1 MGNTFHFCFSINI
14 FRPLDIA
21 TLSGETVE
29 LSLRSEFNEDAAWK
43 TVGQQETDSSGR
55 CSFQLDS
62 ETIAR
67 CGIYKARFTVLGDG
81 SQVTK
86 GIVNLLEL
94 LLGPI
99 KIDHKQAE
107 CQMLYIF
114 Y

>member
-1 MGNTFHFCFSINI
+1 MARMSLFQRVLSTGTKCFIFYFLTI
-14 FRPLDIA
+14 AFRPLDIA

-62 ETIAR
+62 DIISR

-81 SQVTK
+81 SQV
-86 GIVNLLEL
+86 NQSDFE
-94 LLGPI
+94 
-99 KIDHKQAE
+99 AE
-107 CQMLYIF
+107 
-114 Y
+114 